1 MKLRPVTSSD
11 IPLLQYWDSQPH
23 VIEASGDDMPW
34 DWGQELATDPDWRD
48 LVIAEVAEKPIGV
61 MQIIVPAE
69 EETHYWG
76 DVAAGLRAIDIWIG
90 EEAYIGRGFG
100 AQMMG
105 LALQMCFGEYGAD
118 AVLIDPL
125 VGNTRALRFYERS
138 GYDELSGGASAL
150 TIVLSIGWTAKT
162 GPPDNERRRGLLTG
176 PARNPFLTGT
186 GGSSATFGRSCR
198 RWSKE
203 ASAQLSYERIH
214 ARDTRFNA

>member
-1 MKLRPVTSSD
+1 M
-11 IPLLQYWDSQPH
+11 LLHYWDSQPH
-23 VIEASGDDMPW
+23 VIEASGDDMSW

-48 LVIAEVAEKPIGV
+48 LVIASVADKPIGI
-61 MQIIVPAE
+61 MQIINPAE
-69 EETHYWG
+69 EETHYS
-76 DVAAGLRAIDIWIG
+76 RAIDIWR
-90 EEAYIGRGFG
+90 RGSLYRPRIWGSDDG
-100 AQMMG
+100 AR
-105 LALQMCFGEYGAD
+105 AAN
-118 AVLIDPL
+118 VLRRI
-125 VGNTRALRFYERS
+125 RS
-138 GYDELSGGASAL
+138 GCGLDRSFGGQYRRTPNSTSVRDYDELSGGASAM

-198 RWSKE
+198 PWSKE